1 MSWGWRN
8 KPRSV
13 IKTVQWFKYFSNLEN
28 ENWDYTAN
36 KLAANNIKI
45 HPIRRKYYFDAQL
58 EEEDSPINGLSYEDY
73 LNGTKDGK
81 ADSESNARNDLATYK
96 FYGFG
101 YIDNEGLL
109 ELLKQEN

>member
-45 HPIRRKYYFDAQL
+45 HPIRRKYM
-58 EEEDSPINGLSYEDY
+58 PIHSHLSIQ
-73 LNGTKDGK
+73 
-81 ADSESNARNDLATYK
+81 DLV
-96 FYGFG
+96 
-101 YIDNEGLL
+101 II
-109 ELLKQEN
+109 

>member
-73 LNGTKDGK
+73 LMVLKMVKQILKVMLEMILLHINFMDLDILIMKD
-81 ADSESNARNDLATYK
+81 
-96 FYGFG
+96 
-101 YIDNEGLL
+101 
-109 ELLKQEN
+109 